1 MSPRPSIVHRASIAI
16 FVGAFLFF
24 LAGCAAGPSVTGADR
39 HSPDETGALRVGV
52 TPNAPPLI
60 FKQNGNIVGLE
71 ADLARGLAAFMG
83 KPLQLV
89 ELKWDRQ
96 IPALLKN
103 KTDIIM
109 SGMTITR
116 MRMVQI
122 AFSRPYFKSGQMAL
136 IHIDSV
142 NRFQLGIMSIE
153 KSKSIGVV
161 RETTGQYFVEKTFP
175 KVRQVVFANPTDA
188 AGNLLE
194 KRIEVFIHDAPVILN
209 LAARYRSEGLVPV
222 DAMLT
227 QEYLGWG
234 MRKEDAALIDTADR
248 YLQKLLDENRLYPLV
263 KRWIPLA
270 RVGN

>member
-1 MSPRPSIVHRASIAI
+1 MPRKQLIIHRIGILI
-16 FVGAFLFF
+16 FIGTLLSALTGCGA
-24 LAGCAAGPSVTGADR
+24 GQTGTAAGRRVPRDTA
-39 HSPDETGALRVGV
+39 ALRVGV

-60 FKQNGNIVGLE
+60 FKQNGKIVGLE

-83 KPLQLV
+83 KPLQFV
-89 ELKWDRQ
+89 ELPWERQ

-109 SGMTITR
+109 SGMTITPIR
-116 MRMVQI
+116 KVQI
-122 AFSRPYFKSGQMAL
+122 AFSSPYFISGQMAL
-136 IHIDSV
+136 IHIENV

-153 KSKSIGVV
+153 KAKSIGVV
-161 RETTGQYFVEKTFP
+161 RESTGQYFVEKAFP
-175 KVRQVVFANPTDA
+175 KVRQVFYANPSA
-188 AGNLLE
+188 AVMALLE
-194 KRIEVFIHDAPVILN
+194 RRIEVFIHDAPVILY
-209 LAARYRSEGLVPV
+209 LAAQYRSEGLVQV

-227 QEYLGWG
+227 QERIGWG
-234 MRKEDAALIDTADR
+234 MRKEDAVLIDTADR